1 MSNKY
6 GNFLTMF
13 LVVLIVAIL
22 GILGLIGIGTM
33 FLIVICACVVSSC
46 VEESEIKNENKYK

>member
-1 MSNKY
+1 MIK
-6 GNFLTMF
+6 T
-13 LVVLIVAIL
+13 IL

-33 FLIVICACVVSSC
+33 FLIVICACVVSSY

>member
-1 MSNKY
+1 MIK
-6 GNFLTMF
+6 T
-13 LVVLIVAIL
+13 IL

-33 FLIVICACVVSSC
+33 CLILFCACVVSSY